1 MRRINLLLALAVF
14 LLAPLCTRSLA
25 ETRVQNGTIADA
37 FVGEELVYE
46 IGFWIFREVA
56 IGRVSLEKGDNNE
69 FVATLNAYTTG
80 VVDKLV
86 KHREDVYVS
95 RLKLSPDG
103 KRFLTKSFEKTV
115 TIGDNKFLRSSTV
128 FDYGAMT
135 MTWRSTKNGK
145 ETSAGTLALPKDK
158 QCDDPLGAF
167 YNFRYGAY
175 GPHEAGREYTIY
187 SFPKEGNVPRIFLK
201 IDSKEN
207 GGVPGKKGDYL
218 ATARID
224 KDLFGSE
231 TGDIDIV
238 FTDVLLPTEAV
249 ARDLVFFGDVKG
261 RLKKYGTSLELK
273 KTAAEAAP

>member
-1 MRRINLLLALAVF
+1 MRRITFLLALAVL
-14 LLAPLCTRSLA
+14 LLAPLCARSLA

-37 FVGEELVYE
+37 FLGEELVYE
-46 IGFWIFREVA
+46 IGFWVFREVA
-56 IGRVSLEKGDNNE
+56 IGKVSLEKGDNNE
-69 FVATLNAYTTG
+69 FVATLSAYTTG

-103 KRFLTKSFEKTV
+103 KRFLTKSFEKSV
-115 TIGDNKFLRSSTV
+115 TIGDNKHMTSSTA
-128 FDYGAMT
+128 FDYEKMT

-158 QCDDPLGAF
+158 QCDDPIGAF
-167 YNFRYGAY
+167 YNFRYGVY

-201 IDSKEN
+201 IDSKEQS
-207 GGVPGKKGDYL
+207 GVPGKKGDFL

-238 FTDVLLPTEAV
+238 FTDAMLPTEAV
-249 ARDLVFFGDVKG
+249 ARDLLFFGDVKG

-273 KTAAEAAP
+273 KTAAEK

>member
-1 MRRINLLLALAVF
+1 M
-14 LLAPLCTRSLA
+14 
-25 ETRVQNGTIADA
+25 
-37 FVGEELVYE
+37 
-46 IGFWIFREVA
+46 
-56 IGRVSLEKGDNNE
+56 
-69 FVATLNAYTTG
+69 
-80 VVDKLV
+80 V

-103 KRFLTKSFEKTV
+103 KRFLTKSFEKSV
-115 TIGDNKFLRSSTV
+115 TIGDNKHMTSSTV
-128 FDYGAMT
+128 FDYEKMT

-158 QCDDPLGAF
+158 QCDDPIGAF
-167 YNFRYGAY
+167 YNFRYGVY

-201 IDSKEN
+201 IDSKEQ
-207 GGVPGKKGDYL
+207 GDVPGKKGDFL

-238 FTDVLLPTEAV
+238 FTDAMLPTEAV

-273 KTAAEAAP
+273 KTAAEARP